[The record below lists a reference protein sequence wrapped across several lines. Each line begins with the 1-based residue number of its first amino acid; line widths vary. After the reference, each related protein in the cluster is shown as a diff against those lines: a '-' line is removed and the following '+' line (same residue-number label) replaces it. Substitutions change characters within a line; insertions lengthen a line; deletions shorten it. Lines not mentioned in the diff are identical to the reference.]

1 VSCEVGEIQ
10 EQGVRIDVK
19 LWSEVPE
26 GQLEDLFLHN
36 PFALYRGTPLG
47 DDRMKRY
54 MFMLAKENAEINTQ
68 GAMVAT
74 INAKPIVAAQVY
86 EVPYL
91 SKFWNMPIGAL
102 GHFITDRPNDEHAY
116 LAASTLVR
124 ELVDRAKKD
133 NFAFIST
140 TIPGPNI
147 MLIRALEAQSFR
159 YAEGFVNM
167 VGPTHRFRDRFNVLG
182 MNIRDFV
189 KEDLSEIA
197 EAYGKVS
204 FPSRYVTDGGFDPKR
219 ASELYVNRFSE
230 VYEEKLGKVFVA
242 ELEGRFAG
250 AIIAIIDEKMSQTI
264 GIRSNILSGMGI
276 IVHPRASRRGIST
289 ALIEFR
295 QDYYRSEGVE
305 YVNFGANFNNGP
317 MILGLEKLGLRYG
330 SVDMAF
336 HLWR

>member
-1 VSCEVGEIQ
+1 MSCEVGEIQ
-10 EQGVRIDVK
+10 EHAVRIDVK

-26 GQLEDLFLHN
+26 GQLEDLFLDN
-36 PFALYRGTPLG
+36 PFPFYRGTPLG

-54 MFMLAKENAEINTQ
+54 MFMLAKENAEINRE
-68 GAMVAT
+68 GAMAAT
-74 INAKPIVAAQVY
+74 INAKPVVTAQVY

-91 SKFWNMPIGAL
+91 STFWNMPIGAL
-102 GHFITDRPNDEHAY
+102 GHFITDRPHDEHTY
-116 LAASTLVR
+116 VAASTLVR
-124 ELVDRAKKD
+124 ELLHRAKKD
-133 NFAFIST
+133 DLAFIST
-140 TIPGPNI
+140 TIPGASI

-159 YAEGFVNM
+159 YAEGFINM
-167 VGPTHRFRDRFNVLG
+167 VGPTNRFRDRFNVPG
-182 MNIRDFV
+182 MKIRDFV

-197 EAYGKVS
+197 GAYAKVS
-204 FPSRYVTDGGFDPKR
+204 FPSRYMTDGGFDPKK

-230 VYEEKLGKVFVA
+230 VHEQELGKVFVA
-242 ELEGRFAG
+242 ELDGKFAG
-250 AIIAIIDEKMSQTI
+250 ALIAIIDEKMSQAI
-264 GIRSNILSGMGI
+264 GVRSNILSGLGI
-276 IVHPRASRRGIST
+276 IVHPRASRRGIAT
-289 ALIEFR
+289 ALIEHR